1 MEADGTSERDPAT
14 PLTLAAASKPVQGST
29 WTDLE
34 TAHLI
39 EAYEE
44 KWNSSKRG
52 PLKAQQWEDVAAEVA
67 ARCSLDRPSKSGTQ
81 CRHKIEKLRKR
92 YRSERLRPVRSLWPF
107 FDRIDRMERGSGRPR
122 PPPPA
127 SSSSSDFKPHLSSK
141 RGINGNLGEA
151 IVWGSTRFV
160 RPARPR
166 RRSSHE
172 VDQEENY
179 EDKEDGAIEG
189 GDGDGGGLT
198 ELATELRRFGEG
210 YVRIERKR
218 IEMKR
223 EMEREWMEMESRRL
237 EMVMEAQRCLV
248 ETIAGAFWKKAKT
261 SKDL

>member
-1 MEADGTSERDPAT
+1 MAADGPSERDPAT
-14 PLTLAAASKPVQGST
+14 PLTLAVASKPTPGST

-39 EAYEE
+39 DAYEE

-52 PLKAQQWEDVAAEVA
+52 PLKAQQWEFVAGEVA
-67 ARCSLDRPSKSGTQ
+67 ARCSLDLPSKSGTQ

-92 YRSERLRPVRSLWPF
+92 YRSERLRPVSSLWPF
-107 FDRIDRMERGSGRPR
+107 FDRIDRMERGPLPISRA
-122 PPPPA
+122 PPPA
-127 SSSSSDFKPHLSSK
+127 SSSDEDLKPRRSNNRSV
-141 RGINGNLGEA
+141 NGN
-151 IVWGSTRFV
+151 
-160 RPARPR
+160 ARVSRNARSRIR
-166 RRSSHE
+166 RARE
-172 VDQEENY
+172 VNQEEND
-179 EDKEDGAIEG
+179 EDNDEEEVEG
-189 GDGDGGGLT
+189 GGGGLT

-248 ETIAGAFWKKAKT
+248 ETIAGAFWKKAKS